1 MISHGVSQARQ
12 ALLEP
17 CVSDR
22 GRPHVDAPSSLAQVE
37 RSPDDRDVSLRLSH
51 GAEGY
56 AILVQ
61 VAETDRWAAWLAQL
75 RTSGEPDVRKQGF
88 DRLVSWRDHIL
99 DNAELREGE
108 TLLDV
113 GCGEGLVAFG
123 ALERGAGTVVFSDVS
138 QDLLDFCQR
147 AAGERGVLDR
157 SRFVRAGVE
166 DLAEIPDV
174 SVDVVAMRSVLIYVA
189 AKETAFA
196 EFFRVLRPGGRVSLF
211 EPINRFARTDS
222 DTWMGYDLSPVADV
236 ARKVRDVFER
246 FQPPET
252 DPMFDFDERDL
263 LKHAERAGF
272 FPLRLELE
280 CRIEKPQFRDWSM
293 LVETP
298 MNPRIP
304 SLSEAMDET
313 LTEDERAQFEEHLR
327 PLVENG
333 RGLARA
339 AHVFLTGVRP

>member
-1 MISHGVSQARQ
+1 VISHGVSQARQ

-17 CVSDR
+17 RIPDR
-22 GRPHVDAPSSLAQVE
+22 GRTHVDTPSPLTQVE
-37 RSPDDRDVSLRLSH
+37 RSPDDRDVSLRLRH

-75 RTSGEPDVRKQGF
+75 RTSGEPDARKQGF

-108 TLLDV
+108 TLLDA

-123 ALERGAGTVVFSDVS
+123 ALERGAAMVVFSDVS
-138 QDLLDFCQR
+138 QDLLDFCQH
-147 AAGERGVLDR
+147 AAGERGVLHR

-166 DLAEIPDV
+166 DLAEIPDA

-189 AKETAFA
+189 AKKTAFA
-196 EFFRVLRPGGRVSLF
+196 EFFRVLRQGGRVSLF
-211 EPINRFARTDS
+211 EPINRFAQTDS

-263 LKHAERAGF
+263 LKHAEGAGF

-280 CRIEKPQFRDWSM
+280 CRIEEPQFRDWSM

-304 SLSEAMDET
+304 SLSEAMDEA
-313 LTEDERAQFEEHLR
+313 LTEGERTRFEQHLR

-333 RGLARA
+333 RGSARA
-339 AHVFLTGVRP
+339 AHVFMTGVKP